1 MNMSD
6 RTAVLAEAERLG
18 FPAVLLKGGSM
29 TVYGETQWR
38 SFAAGA
44 LPGFL
49 QDATAQLATMAP
61 SIEHARGFAD
71 REAER
76 DTRRAEAAVPDPEAA
91 AEFEREARADFERFE
106 RERPRRMEELLR
118 EIRDLLVKR

>member
-49 QDATAQLATMAP
+49 QDAT
-61 SIEHARGFAD
+61 EHARGFAD